1 MRNMEHIKTQTPQH
15 TENARLENPSGR
27 YSCQQRMVQYL
38 IVFIA
43 SLMEMPLQFTTE
55 PLP

>member
-1 MRNMEHIKTQTPQH
+1 MEHIKTQTPQH